1 MNKYLPRNQLKNINH
16 ADDRFVLL
24 CDRRFSH
31 SFIVVHKK
39 IVKTDTEII
48 QINILTDPAF
58 VPPIFC
64 CRYYFL
70 YIGMLHKITYM
81 YITLHNLHYST

>member
-1 MNKYLPRNQLKNINH
+1 MNKYLPR
-16 ADDRFVLL
+16 
-24 CDRRFSH
+24 RFSY

-58 VPPIFC
+58 VLPIF
-64 CRYYFL
+64 FMPILLSL
-70 YIGMLHKITYM
+70 YRDVAQNNIYV
-81 YITLHNLHYST
+81 HYST